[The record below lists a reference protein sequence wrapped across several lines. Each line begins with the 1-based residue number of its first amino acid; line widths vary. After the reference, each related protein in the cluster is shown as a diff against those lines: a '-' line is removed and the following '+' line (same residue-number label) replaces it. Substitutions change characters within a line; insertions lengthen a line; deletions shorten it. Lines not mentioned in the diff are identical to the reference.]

1 MTAPP
6 RWHADAMPAAFPSFN
21 HNLNLILLFF
31 TIYSSAHTSPIS
43 RINYNILTTMA
54 APRLPFLW
62 PMLFRASEQAIPI
75 SRNAGRRR
83 ALHTTYRKCQNSTVA
98 RRYGQANEPPPYL
111 GGGKSYGPSTT
122 KEQDTAL
129 PKIGENLQKEGEREI
144 DDEYE
149 AASRREDNRKR
160 EAITVEGQSRPAA
173 RDPMFDAIE
182 AQSPKEQTTSSD
194 SASTSAAPASESKSK
209 QASSENPATPDK
221 SADSLLDTVM
231 DPIKHEKDGHSK
243 PAQEPEASTSLEW
256 INPNITEEH
265 TPSLQHP
272 PHIDTPRYVHHFDTY
287 SLVRRLNAGDWTK
300 PQASTVMK
308 SMRLL
313 LNDNLDKARRAL
325 VSKSDVE
332 NETYLFSAACSE
344 LRTEVFARRTAI
356 HEKMRMERDQL
367 QHEVDILEQRLG
379 QETAGMKDELR
390 GMFDDRKM
398 AVRNEQRY
406 MESKVQELNY
416 KITVNLQADSKS
428 DVEGVRWV
436 LTRRVILTLGIIVM
450 MVVSSL
456 KLYSNS
462 VHEKEIERK
471 RRSKMRNSQTQ
482 TDERN
487 DGRGRGNGN
496 GDDGM
501 NGHGKGSVVLNEGD
515 NPAFVSLG

>member
-1 MTAPP
+1 M
-6 RWHADAMPAAFPSFN
+6 
-21 HNLNLILLFF
+21 
-31 TIYSSAHTSPIS
+31 
-43 RINYNILTTMA
+43 
-54 APRLPFLW
+54 
-62 PMLFRASEQAIPI
+62 

-83 ALHTTYRKCQNSTVA
+83 ALHATTRRCQDGTVA

-111 GGGKSYGPSTT
+111 GGGNKSPASSTT
-122 KEQDTAL
+122 QQPAPQDAKAL
-129 PKIGENLQKEGEREI
+129 PKIGEKLQKDGERETGEREQE
-144 DDEYE
+144 DGKD
-149 AASRREDNRKR
+149 ALSSGSRTGQQ
-160 EAITVEGQSRPAA
+160 EAITVQGQSRPATG
-173 RDPMFDAIE
+173 DPMFDATE
-182 AQSPKEQTTSSD
+182 LLSGGNKTEPTSD
-194 SASTSAAPASESKSK
+194 KAA
-209 QASSENPATPDK
+209 DK
-221 SADSLLDTVM
+221 TADKLAEKGTDSLLDTVM
-231 DPIKHEKDGHSK
+231 DPVRHEQEGHSIPPDPK
-243 PAQEPEASTSLEW
+243 PETSTSMEW
-256 INPNITEEH
+256 INPNVQEEH
-265 TPSLQHP
+265 TPSVRHP
-272 PHIDTPRYVHHFDTY
+272 PHLDAPRYVHHFDTY
-287 SLVRRLNAGDWTK
+287 SLVRRLRAGDWTK
-300 PQASTVMK
+300 EQSITIMK

-313 LNDNLDKARRAL
+313 LGDNLEKASQAL

-344 LRTEVFARRTAI
+344 LRTEVFARRVKL

-367 QHEVDILEQRLG
+367 QHEVDILEHRLG

-462 VHEKEIERK
+462 VHEKEQDRK
-471 RRSKMRNSQTQ
+471 RRSRMKNAQSQT
-482 TDERN
+482 DDDR
-487 DGRGRGNGN
+487 GRGGNGN
-496 GDDGM
+496 GG
-501 NGHGKGSVVLNEGD
+501 NGSGSPVGGLLVSEGD

>member
-1 MTAPP
+1 
-6 RWHADAMPAAFPSFN
+6 
-21 HNLNLILLFF
+21 
-31 TIYSSAHTSPIS
+31 
-43 RINYNILTTMA
+43 
-54 APRLPFLW
+54 
-62 PMLFRASEQAIPI
+62 
-75 SRNAGRRR
+75 
-83 ALHTTYRKCQNSTVA
+83 VA

-122 KEQDTAL
+122 NQEEKAG
-129 PKIGENLQKEGEREI
+129 PKIGENMEKEGERETNEGQ
-144 DDEYE
+144 DAE
-149 AASRREDNRKR
+149 SRREDNRNR

-182 AQSPKEQTTSSD
+182 AQSPKDQGTTSD
-194 SASTSAAPASESKSK
+194 SASTSA
-209 QASSENPATPDK
+209 SSEK
-221 SADSLLDTVM
+221 SSTTENKPKDSLLDTVM
-231 DPIKHEKDGHSK
+231 DPVKHEKEGHQK
-243 PAQEPEASTSLEW
+243 PSQEEASTSLEW

-272 PHIDTPRYVHHFDTY
+272 PHIDAPRYVHHFDTY

-300 PQASTVMK
+300 PQAITVMK

-462 VHEKEIERK
+462 VHEKELERK

-482 TDERN
+482 TDDN
-487 DGRGRGNGN
+487 NGGRGRGN

>member
-1 MTAPP
+1 
-6 RWHADAMPAAFPSFN
+6 
-21 HNLNLILLFF
+21 
-31 TIYSSAHTSPIS
+31 
-43 RINYNILTTMA
+43 MA

-62 PMLFRASEQAIPI
+62 PMLFRATEQLAPM
-75 SRNAGRRR
+75 SRSAGRRR
-83 ALHTTYRKCQNSTVA
+83 ALHTTTRRCQDGTVA

-111 GGGKSYGPSTT
+111 GGGNKSHPPPTT
-122 KEQDTAL
+122 QQPASSDAQAL
-129 PKIGENLQKEGEREI
+129 PKIGENLQMDGERATGEREQEQQR
-144 DDEYE
+144 DTSSG
-149 AASRREDNRKR
+149 AGREQ
-160 EAITVEGQSRPAA
+160 ETITVQGQSRPATG
-173 RDPMFDAIE
+173 DPMFDATE
-182 AQSPKEQTTSSD
+182 GLSKNDKTEPPSD
-194 SASTSAAPASESKSK
+194 KPADKAAEK
-209 QASSENPATPDK
+209 AT
-221 SADSLLDTVM
+221 DSLLDTVM
-231 DPIKHEKDGHSK
+231 DPVKHEQEGHSIPPDPK
-243 PAQEPEASTSLEW
+243 PETSTSMEW
-256 INPNITEEH
+256 VNPNVHEEH
-265 TPSLQHP
+265 TPSIRHP
-272 PHIDTPRYVHHFDTY
+272 PHIDAPRYVHHFDTY
-287 SLVRRLNAGDWTK
+287 SLVRRLQAGDWTK
-300 PQASTVMK
+300 PQAITIMK

-313 LNDNLDKARRAL
+313 LGDNLEKASQAL

-344 LRTEVFARRTAI
+344 LRTEVFARRVKL

-462 VHEKEIERK
+462 VHEKELERK
-471 RRSKMRNSQTQ
+471 RRSKMRNAQSQT
-482 TDERN
+482 DDDR
-487 DGRGRGNGN
+487 GRGGNGN
-496 GDDGM
+496 GG
-501 NGHGKGSVVLNEGD
+501 NGNGSPVGGLLVSEGD

>member
-1 MTAPP
+1 M
-6 RWHADAMPAAFPSFN
+6 
-21 HNLNLILLFF
+21 
-31 TIYSSAHTSPIS
+31 
-43 RINYNILTTMA
+43 
-54 APRLPFLW
+54 
-62 PMLFRASEQAIPI
+62 

-83 ALHTTYRKCQNSTVA
+83 ALHSTTRRCQNGTVT
-98 RRYGQANEPPPYL
+98 RRYGQANEPPAYL
-111 GGGKSYGPSTT
+111 GGGKSYGPSTR
-122 KEQDTAL
+122 KQQQDDPGKVL
-129 PKIGENLQKEGEREI
+129 PKIGEKLQKDGEREV
-144 DDEYE
+144 DDQDDSP
-149 AASRREDNRKR
+149 SRNG
-160 EAITVEGQSRPAA
+160 EAITVEGQSRPATG
-173 RDPMFDAIE
+173 DPMFDATE
-182 AQSPKEQTTSSD
+182 GPGKQGQAADKKQAQSSD
-194 SASTSAAPASESKSK
+194 SD
-209 QASSENPATPDK
+209 QASQDK

-231 DPIKHEKDGHSK
+231 DPVQHEKEGHK
-243 PAQEPEASTSLEW
+243 TPPPDPHPEASTSMEW
-256 INPNITEEH
+256 INPNLSEEH
-265 TPSLQHP
+265 TPSIRHP

-300 PQASTVMK
+300 PQAITIMK

-313 LNDNLDKARRAL
+313 LGDNLDKASQAL

-344 LRTEVFARRTAI
+344 LRTEVFARRTAL

-379 QETAGMKDELR
+379 QDTAGMKDELR

-416 KITVNLQADSKS
+416 KITVNLQSDSKS

-462 VHEKEIERK
+462 VHDKELERK
-471 RRSKMRNSQTQ
+471 RRSKMKNAQSQT
-482 TDERN
+482 D
-487 DGRGRGNGN
+487 DDRGRGNDSGSNGN
-496 GDDGM
+496 G
-501 NGHGKGSVVLNEGD
+501 NGNGNGGSNVGAMLVSEGD

>member
-1 MTAPP
+1 
-6 RWHADAMPAAFPSFN
+6 
-21 HNLNLILLFF
+21 
-31 TIYSSAHTSPIS
+31 
-43 RINYNILTTMA
+43 MA

-62 PMLFRASEQAIPI
+62 PMLFRATEQLAPI

-83 ALHTTYRKCQNSTVA
+83 ALHTTTRRRQDAPVA
-98 RRYGQANEPPPYL
+98 KRYGQANEPPPYL
-111 GGGKSYGPSTT
+111 GGGKGFGPSTT
-122 KEQDTAL
+122 QQSESQDAKPL
-129 PKIGENLQKEGEREI
+129 PKIGEDLQEDGEREVG
-144 DDEYE
+144 E
-149 AASRREDNRKR
+149 REQDKQGDTSSSGEGTQH
-160 EAITVEGQSRPAA
+160 EAITVQGQSRPATG
-173 RDPMFDAIE
+173 DPMFDATE
-182 AQSPKEQTTSSD
+182 D
-194 SASTSAAPASESKSK
+194 LSKTEK
-209 QASSENPATPDK
+209 DEKAGDKTADKTAEKAT
-221 SADSLLDTVM
+221 DSLLDTVM
-231 DPIKHEKDGHSK
+231 DPVKHEQEGHSI
-243 PAQEPEASTSLEW
+243 PPDHEPSTSLEW
-256 INPNITEEH
+256 INPNVQEEH
-265 TPSLQHP
+265 TPAIRHP
-272 PHIDTPRYVHHFDTY
+272 PHIDAPRYVHHFDTY
-287 SLVRRLNAGDWTK
+287 SLVRRLQAGDWTK
-300 PQASTVMK
+300 PQAITIMK

-313 LNDNLDKARRAL
+313 LGDNLEKASQAL

-344 LRTEVFARRTAI
+344 LRTEVFARRVKL

-379 QETAGMKDELR
+379 QDTAAMKDELR

-462 VHEKEIERK
+462 VHEKEQERK
-471 RRSKMRNSQTQ
+471 RRSKMRNAQSQT
-482 TDERN
+482 DN
-487 DGRGRGNGN
+487 DRGSGRGGNGN
-496 GDDGM
+496 G
-501 NGHGKGSVVLNEGD
+501 NGGGNGPGGLLVSEGD

>member
-1 MTAPP
+1 
-6 RWHADAMPAAFPSFN
+6 
-21 HNLNLILLFF
+21 
-31 TIYSSAHTSPIS
+31 
-43 RINYNILTTMA
+43 MA

-62 PMLFRASEQAIPI
+62 PMLFRATEQLAPM

-83 ALHTTYRKCQNSTVA
+83 ALHATSRRRQDAPVA
-98 RRYGQANEPPPYL
+98 KRYGQANEPPPYL
-111 GGGKSYGPSTT
+111 GGGKGFGPSTT
-122 KEQDTAL
+122 QQSGSQDAKPL
-129 PKIGENLQKEGEREI
+129 PKIGENLQKDGEREAG
-144 DDEYE
+144 E
-149 AASRREDNRKR
+149 REQDQQKDTSSSESGTQH
-160 EAITVEGQSRPAA
+160 EAITVQGQSRPATG
-173 RDPMFDAIE
+173 DPMFDATE
-182 AQSPKEQTTSSD
+182 EVSKNDTDEK
-194 SASTSAAPASESKSK
+194 ST
-209 QASSENPATPDK
+209 DK
-221 SADSLLDTVM
+221 SADKSAEKATDSLLDTVM
-231 DPIKHEKDGHSK
+231 DPVKHEQEGHST
-243 PAQEPEASTSLEW
+243 PPNPEPSTSLEW
-256 INPNITEEH
+256 INPNVQQEEH
-265 TPSLQHP
+265 TPAIRHP
-272 PHIDTPRYVHHFDTY
+272 PHIDAPRYVHHFDTY
-287 SLVRRLNAGDWTK
+287 SLVRRLQAGDWTK
-300 PQASTVMK
+300 PQAITIMK

-313 LNDNLDKARRAL
+313 LGDNLEKASQAL

-344 LRTEVFARRTAI
+344 LRTEVFARRVAL

-379 QETAGMKDELR
+379 QETAAMKDELR

-462 VHEKEIERK
+462 VHEKEQERK
-471 RRSKMRNSQTQ
+471 RRSKMRNAQSQT
-482 TDERN
+482 DN
-487 DGRGRGNGN
+487 DDRGRGGNGN
-496 GDDGM
+496 GGG
-501 NGHGKGSVVLNEGD
+501 NGSGSPVGGLLVSEGD

>member
-1 MTAPP
+1 
-6 RWHADAMPAAFPSFN
+6 
-21 HNLNLILLFF
+21 
-31 TIYSSAHTSPIS
+31 
-43 RINYNILTTMA
+43 MA

-62 PMLFRASEQAIPI
+62 PMLFRATEQLAPM
-75 SRNAGRRR
+75 SRSAGRRR
-83 ALHTTYRKCQNSTVA
+83 ALHATSRRRQDAPVA

-111 GGGKSYGPSTT
+111 GGGKGFGPSTT
-122 KEQDTAL
+122 QQSESQDAKPL
-129 PKIGENLQKEGEREI
+129 PKIGENLQKDGERETG
-144 DDEYE
+144 E
-149 AASRREDNRKR
+149 REQEQNRDTSLSGSGTQH
-160 EAITVEGQSRPAA
+160 EAITVQGQSRPATG
-173 RDPMFDAIE
+173 DPMFDATE
-182 AQSPKEQTTSSD
+182 GLSKNDKDEKGADNTTEK
-194 SASTSAAPASESKSK
+194 AG
-209 QASSENPATPDK
+209 
-221 SADSLLDTVM
+221 DSLLDTVM
-231 DPIKHEKDGHSK
+231 DPVKHEQEGHSI
-243 PAQEPEASTSLEW
+243 PPGHEPSTSLEW
-256 INPNITEEH
+256 INPNVQEEH
-265 TPSLQHP
+265 TPAIRHP
-272 PHIDTPRYVHHFDTY
+272 PHIDAPRYVHHFDTY
-287 SLVRRLNAGDWTK
+287 SLVRRLQAGDWTK
-300 PQASTVMK
+300 PQAITIMK

-313 LNDNLDKARRAL
+313 LGDNLEKASQAL

-344 LRTEVFARRTAI
+344 LRTEVFARRVKL

-379 QETAGMKDELR
+379 QETAAMKDELR

-462 VHEKEIERK
+462 VHEKEQERK
-471 RRSKMRNSQTQ
+471 RRSKMRNAQSQT
-482 TDERN
+482 DN
-487 DGRGRGNGN
+487 DRGRGGNGN
-496 GDDGM
+496 GG
-501 NGHGKGSVVLNEGD
+501 NVSGSPVGGLLVSEGD

>member
-1 MTAPP
+1 MACPP
-6 RWHADAMPAAFPSFN
+6 RFHLSTIV
-21 HNLNLILLFF
+21 NLNHILFLYS
-31 TIYSSAHTSPIS
+31 IYPSAHTPSIHCT
-43 RINYNILTTMA
+43 NHNILTTMA

-62 PMLFRASEQAIPI
+62 PMLFRASEQAMPI

-144 DDEYE
+144 DDEHE
-149 AASRREDNRKR
+149 AESRREDNRKR

-182 AQSPKEQTTSSD
+182 AQSPKDQSTD
-194 SASTSAAPASESKSK
+194 STSTSAAPASELRSKP
-209 QASSENPATPDK
+209 ASSEKPAAPDK

-231 DPIKHEKDGHSK
+231 DPVKHEKDGHSK
-243 PAQEPEASTSLEW
+243 PAQDPEASTSLEW

-272 PHIDTPRYVHHFDTY
+272 PHIDAPRYVHHFDTY

-300 PQASTVMK
+300 PQAITVMK

-482 TDERN
+482 TDDRN
-487 DGRGRGNGN
+487 DGRGRGNGHGN

>member
-1 MTAPP
+1 
-6 RWHADAMPAAFPSFN
+6 MPAPRFHVSIFN
-21 HNLNLILLFF
+21 HNLNLILFLS
-31 TIYSSAHTSPIS
+31 TIYPWAHTSPIYQ
-43 RINYNILTTMA
+43 INHNILKSMA
-54 APRLPFLW
+54 VPRLPFLW

-75 SRNAGRRR
+75 SRNIGRRR

-129 PKIGENLQKEGEREI
+129 PKIGENLQKEGEEKI
-144 DDEYE
+144 DDEHE
-149 AASRREDNRKR
+149 AESRREDNRKR
-160 EAITVEGQSRPAA
+160 EAITVEGQSRPAS

-182 AQSPKEQTTSSD
+182 AQAPKDQSTTSD
-194 SASTSAAPASESKSK
+194 SVSTPASESKSK
-209 QASSENPATPDK
+209 PASSEKSEKSATPENK
-221 SADSLLDTVM
+221 TTDSLLDTVM
-231 DPIKHEKDGHSK
+231 DPVKHEKDGHSK
-243 PAQEPEASTSLEW
+243 PAKEPEASTSMEW
-256 INPNITEEH
+256 INPNMTEEH
-265 TPSLQHP
+265 TPSIQHP
-272 PHIDTPRYVHHFDTY
+272 PHLDAPRYVHHFDTY

-300 PQASTVMK
+300 PQAITVMK

-462 VHEKEIERK
+462 VHEKEQDRK
-471 RRSKMRNSQTQ
+471 RRSRMRNSQTQ
-482 TDERN
+482 TDDN
-487 DGRGRGNGN
+487 NNGGRGRGNG
-496 GDDGM
+496 DHGM
-501 NGHGKGSVVLNEGD
+501 NDHGKGSVVLNEGD

>member
-1 MTAPP
+1 
-6 RWHADAMPAAFPSFN
+6 
-21 HNLNLILLFF
+21 
-31 TIYSSAHTSPIS
+31 
-43 RINYNILTTMA
+43 MA

-62 PMLFRASEQAIPI
+62 PMLFRASEQAMPI

-122 KEQDTAL
+122 NQEEKAV
-129 PKIGENLQKEGEREI
+129 PKIGENMEKEGERETNEGQ
-144 DDEYE
+144 DAE
-149 AASRREDNRKR
+149 SRREDNRNR

-182 AQSPKEQTTSSD
+182 AQSPKDQGTTSD
-194 SASTSAAPASESKSK
+194 SASTSA
-209 QASSENPATPDK
+209 SSEK
-221 SADSLLDTVM
+221 SSTTENKPKDSLLDTVM
-231 DPIKHEKDGHSK
+231 DPVKHEKEGHQK
-243 PAQEPEASTSLEW
+243 PSQEEASTSLEW

-272 PHIDTPRYVHHFDTY
+272 PHIDAPRYVHHFDTY

-300 PQASTVMK
+300 PQAITVMK

-462 VHEKEIERK
+462 VHEKELERK

-482 TDERN
+482 TDDN
-487 DGRGRGNGN
+487 NGGRGRGN

>member
-1 MTAPP
+1 
-6 RWHADAMPAAFPSFN
+6 
-21 HNLNLILLFF
+21 
-31 TIYSSAHTSPIS
+31 
-43 RINYNILTTMA
+43 
-54 APRLPFLW
+54 
-62 PMLFRASEQAIPI
+62 
-75 SRNAGRRR
+75 
-83 ALHTTYRKCQNSTVA
+83 
-98 RRYGQANEPPPYL
+98 
-111 GGGKSYGPSTT
+111 
-122 KEQDTAL
+122 
-129 PKIGENLQKEGEREI
+129 
-144 DDEYE
+144 
-149 AASRREDNRKR
+149 
-160 EAITVEGQSRPAA
+160 
-173 RDPMFDAIE
+173 
-182 AQSPKEQTTSSD
+182 
-194 SASTSAAPASESKSK
+194 
-209 QASSENPATPDK
+209 
-221 SADSLLDTVM
+221 M
-231 DPIKHEKDGHSK
+231 DPVKHEKDGHSK

-300 PQASTVMK
+300 PQAITVMK

-436 LTRRVILTLGIIVM
+436 LTRRVILTLGIIALFVNAFLLM
-450 MVVSSL
+450 IVHWL
-456 KLYSNS
+456 SNLIGFGLQLES
-462 VHEKEIERK
+462 FWWGMLAAVCIAFLTWLITIVTRPIFGRDRPRER
-471 RRSKMRNSQTQ
+471 
-482 TDERN
+482 
-487 DGRGRGNGN
+487 
-496 GDDGM
+496 
-501 NGHGKGSVVLNEGD
+501 
-515 NPAFVSLG
+515 

>member
-1 MTAPP
+1 
-6 RWHADAMPAAFPSFN
+6 
-21 HNLNLILLFF
+21 
-31 TIYSSAHTSPIS
+31 
-43 RINYNILTTMA
+43 MA

-62 PMLFRASEQAIPI
+62 PILFRASEQAIPI
-75 SRNAGRRR
+75 SRNAARRR

-122 KEQDTAL
+122 KEQETAL

-144 DDEYE
+144 DDEHDAE
-149 AASRREDNRKR
+149 SRREDNRNR
-160 EAITVEGQSRPAA
+160 EAITVEGQSRPAT

-182 AQSPKEQTTSSD
+182 AQSPKDQTKTSD
-194 SASTSAAPASESKSK
+194 SASAPASSEKS
-209 QASSENPATPDK
+209 ATPDK
-221 SADSLLDTVM
+221 STDSLLDTVM
-231 DPIKHEKDGHSK
+231 DPVKHEKEGYGK

-272 PHIDTPRYVHHFDTY
+272 PHMDTPRYVHHFDTY

-300 PQASTVMK
+300 PQAITVMK

-313 LNDNLDKARRAL
+313 LNDNLEKARRAL

-462 VHEKEIERK
+462 VHEKEQERK
-471 RRSKMRNSQTQ
+471 RRSRMRNSQTQ
-482 TDERN
+482 TDDN
-487 DGRGRGNGN
+487 NGGRGRGN

>member
-1 MTAPP
+1 MLDATDGPNKQGEAKE
-6 RWHADAMPAAFPSFN
+6 ADAA
-21 HNLNLILLFF
+21 
-31 TIYSSAHTSPIS
+31 SP
-43 RINYNILTTMA
+43 
-54 APRLPFLW
+54 
-62 PMLFRASEQAIPI
+62 E
-75 SRNAGRRR
+75 
-83 ALHTTYRKCQNSTVA
+83 
-98 RRYGQANEPPPYL
+98 
-111 GGGKSYGPSTT
+111 
-122 KEQDTAL
+122 
-129 PKIGENLQKEGEREI
+129 
-144 DDEYE
+144 
-149 AASRREDNRKR
+149 
-160 EAITVEGQSRPAA
+160 
-173 RDPMFDAIE
+173 
-182 AQSPKEQTTSSD
+182 
-194 SASTSAAPASESKSK
+194 
-209 QASSENPATPDK
+209 K

-231 DPIKHEKDGHSK
+231 DPAKHEKEGQNTPQPDPH
-243 PAQEPEASTSLEW
+243 PEASTSLAW
-256 INPNITEEH
+256 INPNVTEEH
-265 TPSLQHP
+265 TPSLRHP

-300 PQASTVMK
+300 PQAITIMK

-313 LNDNLDKARRAL
+313 LGDNLDKASQAL

-344 LRTEVFARRTAI
+344 LRTEVFARRTAL

-379 QETAGMKDELR
+379 QDTVAMKDELR

-416 KITVNLQADSKS
+416 KITVNLQSDSKS

-462 VHEKEIERK
+462 VHDKELERK
-471 RRSKMRNSQTQ
+471 RRSKAKAQAQ
-482 TDERN
+482 AEQN
-487 DGRGRGNGN
+487 DRGRGGDNGGPNGNGN
-496 GDDGM
+496 GG
-501 NGHGKGSVVLNEGD
+501 GSSGGGGVMLVSEGD

>member
-1 MTAPP
+1 
-6 RWHADAMPAAFPSFN
+6 MPAAFASSN
-21 HNLNLILLFF
+21 HYHILILSLY
-31 TIYSSAHTSPIS
+31 TIHLSAHTFSTRQTNHNTPP
-43 RINYNILTTMA
+43 TMA

-62 PMLFRASEQAIPI
+62 PMLYRASEQAIPM

-83 ALHTTYRKCQNSTVA
+83 ALHTTYRRCQNSTVA

-122 KEQDTAL
+122 QQQDSAL

-144 DDEYE
+144 DDENE
-149 AASRREDNRKR
+149 AESRRDDNKNR
-160 EAITVEGQSRPAA
+160 EAITVEGQSRPASS
-173 RDPMFDAIE
+173 DPMFYALE
-182 AQSPKEQTTSSD
+182 AQSPKDQTTTSD
-194 SASTSAAPASESKSK
+194 SASASESNSKST
-209 QASSENPATPDK
+209 SSEK

-231 DPIKHEKDGHSK
+231 DPVKHEKEGHGK
-243 PAQEPEASTSLEW
+243 PGQDPETSTSLEW
-256 INPNITEEH
+256 INPNVTEEH
-265 TPSLQHP
+265 TPSLRNP
-272 PHIDTPRYVHHFDTY
+272 PHMDTPRYVHHFDTY

-300 PQASTVMK
+300 PQAITIMK

-313 LNDNLDKARRAL
+313 LSDNLDKASRAL

-462 VHEKEIERK
+462 VHEKELERK

-482 TDERN
+482 TDDN
-487 DGRGRGNGN
+487 NGGRGRGN

-501 NGHGKGSVVLNEGD
+501 NGHGQGSVVLNEGD

>member
-1 MTAPP
+1 
-6 RWHADAMPAAFPSFN
+6 MPAPRFHVPIFN
-21 HNLNLILLFF
+21 HNLNLILFPYTL
-31 TIYSSAHTSPIS
+31 YPSAHTSPTP
-43 RINYNILTTMA
+43 RTNHDILTTMA
-54 APRLPFLW
+54 VPRLPFLW

-75 SRNAGRRR
+75 SRNIGRRR

-144 DDEYE
+144 DDEHE
-149 AASRREDNRKR
+149 AESRREDNRKR
-160 EAITVEGQSRPAA
+160 EAITVEGQSRPAT

-182 AQSPKEQTTSSD
+182 AQSPKDQSTTSD
-194 SASTSAAPASESKSK
+194 SASTTASESKSK
-209 QASSENPATPDK
+209 PASSDKSEKPATPENK

-231 DPIKHEKDGHSK
+231 DPVKHEKDGHSK
-243 PAQEPEASTSLEW
+243 PAKEPEASTSMEW

-265 TPSLQHP
+265 APSLQHP
-272 PHIDTPRYVHHFDTY
+272 PHLDAPRYVHHFDTY

-300 PQASTVMK
+300 PQAITVMK

-462 VHEKEIERK
+462 VHEKEQDRK
-471 RRSKMRNSQTQ
+471 RRSRMRNSQTQ
-482 TDERN
+482 TDDHN
-487 DGRGRGNGN
+487 GGRGRGN

>member
-1 MTAPP
+1 
-6 RWHADAMPAAFPSFN
+6 
-21 HNLNLILLFF
+21 
-31 TIYSSAHTSPIS
+31 
-43 RINYNILTTMA
+43 MA

-62 PMLFRASEQAIPI
+62 PMLFRASEQFAPV

-83 ALHTTYRKCQNSTVA
+83 ALHATTRRYQNGTVA

-111 GGGKSYGPSTT
+111 GGGKSNGPSTT
-122 KEQDTAL
+122 PDSAPRTAKAL
-129 PKIGENLQKEGEREI
+129 PKIGDKLQEDGEREVKEEKQ
-144 DDEYE
+144 DQHTSSSETGKE
-149 AASRREDNRKR
+149 NET
-160 EAITVEGQSRPAA
+160 ITVQGQSRPATG
-173 RDPMFDAIE
+173 DPMFDATE
-182 AQSPKEQTTSSD
+182 APSKKDKAETATD
-194 SASTSAAPASESKSK
+194 KPAEK
-209 QASSENPATPDK
+209 P
-221 SADSLLDTVM
+221 ADSLLDTVM
-231 DPIKHEKDGHSK
+231 DPVKHEQEGHSTPPDPK
-243 PAQEPEASTSLEW
+243 PETSTSMEW
-256 INPNITEEH
+256 VNPNIHEEH
-265 TPSLQHP
+265 TPSIRHP

-287 SLVRRLNAGDWTK
+287 SLVRRLQAGDWTK
-300 PQASTVMK
+300 PQAITIMK

-313 LNDNLDKARRAL
+313 LGDNLDKASRAL

-344 LRTEVFARRTAI
+344 LRTEVFARRVKL

-379 QETAGMKDELR
+379 QDTAAMKDELR

-462 VHEKEIERK
+462 VHEKEQERK
-471 RRSKMRNSQTQ
+471 RRSKMRNAQSQT
-482 TDERN
+482 D
-487 DGRGRGNGN
+487 DDRGRGGN
-496 GDDGM
+496 GGGNM
-501 NGHGKGSVVLNEGD
+501 NGGGNGSGSPVGGLLVSEGD

>member
-1 MTAPP
+1 
-6 RWHADAMPAAFPSFN
+6 
-21 HNLNLILLFF
+21 
-31 TIYSSAHTSPIS
+31 
-43 RINYNILTTMA
+43 MA

-62 PMLFRASEQAIPI
+62 PMLFRATEQFAPI
-75 SRNAGRRR
+75 SRNAVRRR
-83 ALHTTYRKCQNSTVA
+83 ALHATSRRYQDGTVA

-111 GGGKSYGPSTT
+111 GGGKGSGQSSTQQSAP
-122 KEQDTAL
+122 QDAKAL
-129 PKIGENLQKEGEREI
+129 PKIGENLQQDGERETGQ
-144 DDEYE
+144 
-149 AASRREDNRKR
+149 REQEQQKDTSSSESGRQQH
-160 EAITVEGQSRPAA
+160 EAITVQGQSRPATG
-173 RDPMFDAIE
+173 DPMFDATE
-182 AQSPKEQTTSSD
+182 GL
-194 SASTSAAPASESKSK
+194 SKSEK
-209 QASSENPATPDK
+209 DEKAAADK
-221 SADSLLDTVM
+221 SAAEKATDSLLDTVM
-231 DPIKHEKDGHSK
+231 DPVKHEQEGHST
-243 PAQEPEASTSLEW
+243 PPPDPNPSTSTSMEW
-256 INPNITEEH
+256 VNPNVHEEQH
-265 TPSLQHP
+265 TPAIRHP

-287 SLVRRLNAGDWTK
+287 SLVRRLQAGDWTK
-300 PQASTVMK
+300 PQAITIMK

-313 LNDNLDKARRAL
+313 LGDNLEKASQAL

-344 LRTEVFARRTAI
+344 LRTEVFARRVKL

-367 QHEVDILEQRLG
+367 QHEVDILEQRMG

-462 VHEKEIERK
+462 VHEKEQERK
-471 RRSKMRNSQTQ
+471 RRSKMRNAQSQT
-482 TDERN
+482 DDDR
-487 DGRGRGNGN
+487 GRGGNGN
-496 GDDGM
+496 G
-501 NGHGKGSVVLNEGD
+501 NGNGGGNGSGLLVSEGD

>member
-1 MTAPP
+1 
-6 RWHADAMPAAFPSFN
+6 
-21 HNLNLILLFF
+21 
-31 TIYSSAHTSPIS
+31 
-43 RINYNILTTMA
+43 MA

-62 PMLFRASEQAIPI
+62 PMLFRASEQLAPM

-83 ALHTTYRKCQNSTVA
+83 ALHSTTRRCQNGTVA

-122 KEQDTAL
+122 QEPASQDAKAL
-129 PKIGENLQKEGEREI
+129 PKIGDKLQEDGEREVGEQEQ
-144 DDEYE
+144 DQETSSSGAGTE
-149 AASRREDNRKR
+149 SEP
-160 EAITVEGQSRPAA
+160 ITVQGQSRPATG
-173 RDPMFDAIE
+173 DPMFDATE
-182 AQSPKEQTTSSD
+182 GLSKDAKTELPSD
-194 SASTSAAPASESKSK
+194 KAAEK
-209 QASSENPATPDK
+209 ATDK
-221 SADSLLDTVM
+221 PADSLLDTVM
-231 DPIKHEKDGHSK
+231 DPVKHEQEGHST
-243 PAQEPEASTSLEW
+243 PPDPNPEPVTSMEW
-256 INPNITEEH
+256 VNPNLREEH
-265 TPSLQHP
+265 TPSIRHP

-287 SLVRRLNAGDWTK
+287 SLVRRLRAGDWTN
-300 PQASTVMK
+300 PQAITIMK

-313 LNDNLDKARRAL
+313 LGHHLDTASQAL

-344 LRTEVFARRTAI
+344 LRTEVFARRVKL

-462 VHEKEIERK
+462 VHEKEQEKR
-471 RRSKMRNSQTQ
+471 RRSKMRNAQSQT
-482 TDERN
+482 DDDRG
-487 DGRGRGNGN
+487 GRGGNGSGNNNHNHNHNN
-496 GDDGM
+496 GGGG
-501 NGHGKGSVVLNEGD
+501 NGSPVGGLLVSEGD